1 MKRWSR
7 VWLVNQLTTSPSD
20 CDGTESM
27 LGAFMAGSGAA
38 GGVGNRYVVLPPGHV
53 NAASGIVIELVGLP
67 EPLEG
72 HRGPPRGVVTAR
84 A

>member
-1 MKRWSR
+1 
-7 VWLVNQLTTSPSD
+7 
-20 CDGTESM
+20 
-27 LGAFMAGSGAA
+27 MAGSGAA
-38 GGVGNRYVVLPPGHV
+38 GGVGNRYVVLPHGRV

-72 HRGPPRGVVTAR
+72 YCGPPRGMVTAR